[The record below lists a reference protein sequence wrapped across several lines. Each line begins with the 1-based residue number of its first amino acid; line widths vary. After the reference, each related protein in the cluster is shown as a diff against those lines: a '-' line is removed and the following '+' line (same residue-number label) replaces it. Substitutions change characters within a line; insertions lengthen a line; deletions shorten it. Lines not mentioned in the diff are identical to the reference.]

1 MGTQLPIKKYINEVN
16 RKKKFKLDEKTEQ
29 ELKEIIMQIQSNFN
43 QDQEQMIIS
52 KNNLRNLLQISEKKK
67 FRNNF

>member
-43 QDQEQMIIS
+43 QDQEQMIIR
-52 KNNLRNLLQISEKKK
+52 KNN
-67 FRNNF
+67 